1 MIRRPPRSTLFPY
14 TTLFR
19 SQSIAGG
26 GARAPVR
33 RASRTAERGARLCPP
48 AHTGGGAATHAP
60 RRVAPGNRCRS
71 GRARAFPA
79 ERPARQAVA
88 EIGDRAD
95 PLARRATPYES
106 FGRLTRILVCR
117 RTHGGPD
124 HRPRQAARGEGGVPR
139 RS

>member
-19 SQSIAGG
+19 S
-26 GARAPVR
+26 
-33 RASRTAERGARLCPP
+33 
-48 AHTGGGAATHAP
+48 
-60 RRVAPGNRCRS
+60 
-71 GRARAFPA
+71 RAFPA

-139 RS
+139 RSRSLQGEAPAGHRAGP